1 MITYNFTG
9 KKIGVWGAGIVGKSA
24 IKFFQ
29 QENAIIQLLNK
40 EKVEGLNKSIQQ
52 LEQTPENIIQFFE
65 HNDYI
70 LPSPGIPLHDYAK
83 YYHKIVTEV
92 DILEDR
98 YTKPIIAITGTA
110 GKTTVTHLL
119 QKIFNLQR
127 TTIAAGNI
135 GYPMLNLLTK
145 DHGEEL
151 AIIELSSF
159 QLQHAQ
165 QFAPSFAIITNFFA
179 NHLDYH
185 KSKEEYKYA
194 KINIFIHQKPGQQ
207 RLIPAS
213 FLPRKTEV
221 ESEFFTFGKKTEEK
235 ATCPTYYIEENKIIF
250 DNGLKKSE
258 LCNIGKLPT
267 YTFPENWLV
276 IMATLHLNN
285 IVIDDAL
292 CEKLHS
298 FTLPDHRLAPICTIN
313 GSTFYNDSKSTIW
326 QSTAQAIDQVKK
338 PISLFLG
345 GLSKNIDR
353 APLIEKIKDTK
364 EVTVFAF
371 GKEAEEIKK
380 QCADQ
385 KIPAFSSATLEESF
399 EQCVKVITETQSI
412 LFSPGGSSYDL
423 FKNFEERGRA
433 FENLVKSL
441 QTNQGTQ

>member
-9 KKIGVWGAGIVGKSA
+9 KRIGVWGAGIVGKSA

-29 QENAIIQLLNK
+29 KENAIIQLLNK
-40 EKVEGLNKSIQQ
+40 EKIEGLDKSIQQ
-52 LEQTPENIIQFFE
+52 LEQTPENIIELFE
-65 HNDYI
+65 NNDYI
-70 LPSPGIPLHDYAK
+70 MPSPGIPLHDYTK

-98 YTKPIIAITGTA
+98 YTKPIITITGTA
-110 GKTTVTHLL
+110 GKTTITHLL
-119 QKIFNLQR
+119 QKIFNLHKP
-127 TTIAAGNI
+127 TIAAGNI

-165 QFAPSFAIITNFFA
+165 QFAPNFAIITNFFA

-207 RLIPAS
+207 RLLPDT

-221 ESEFFTFGKKTEEK
+221 ESDFFTFGEKTEEK
-235 ATCPTYYIEENKIIF
+235 ATCPTYYTEDNKIIF
-250 DNGLKKSE
+250 NNGLKKSE
-258 LCNIGKLPT
+258 LCNMDKLPT
-267 YTFPENWLV
+267 YTFPENWL
-276 IMATLHLNN
+276 IIIATLHLHK
-285 IVIDDAL
+285 IAIDDTL
-292 CEKLHS
+292 CEKIKT

-326 QSTAQAIDQVKK
+326 QSTAQEIDQVQK

-353 APLIEKIKDTK
+353 TPLIEKIKETK
-364 EVTVFAF
+364 DIAVFAF

-380 QCADQ
+380 QCVTQ
-385 KIPAFSSATLEESF
+385 NIPVFSATTLEESF
-399 EQCVKVITETQSI
+399 EQCVQSITKPQSI
-412 LFSPGGSSYDL
+412 LFSPGGSSFDL
-423 FKNFEERGRA
+423 FKNFEERGKA
-433 FENLVKSL
+433 FEKLARNYQEKGNS
-441 QTNQGTQ
+441 